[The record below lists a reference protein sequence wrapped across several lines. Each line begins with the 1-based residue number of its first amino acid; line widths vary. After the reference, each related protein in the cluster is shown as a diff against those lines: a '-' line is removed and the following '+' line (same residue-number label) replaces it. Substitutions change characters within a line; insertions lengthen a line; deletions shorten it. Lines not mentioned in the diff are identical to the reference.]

1 MDYVAD
7 AAEVVTE
14 VMPWDLDENSVKVRR
29 RVLDIR
35 EPYEFDC
42 MHIDGSH
49 NVPCSGHQERA
60 RFLEFALILSLLFN
74 SAILQ
79 LSCHNAN
86 YVQFIVLLNE
96 EAI

>member
-1 MDYVAD
+1 
-7 AAEVVTE
+7 
-14 VMPWDLDENSVKVRR
+14 MPWDLDENSVKVRR
-29 RVLDIR
+29 LVLDIR

-42 MHIDGSH
+42 IHIDGSH

-96 EAI
+96 EAICRWNFS